1 MWKIEV
7 LCVQSGSTL
16 NVVLRWETSR
26 SLSWCPAPRT
36 PAAPPPL
43 PAAAAAAPAGRV
55 SIGDILAGPPVA
67 LPPLHP
73 VTHVRPAALPVT
85 RPVPLDAAPCASLAD
100 SRRRGEPPGVGDPRP
115 HPSRG
120 PSLPPAL
127 CPAPKTFLPHLS
139 SRPGTFHPLLPAPG
153 TLFPAPVPG
162 TLPPASVAGTLPTAS
177 GNFPGS
183 ARQLRPRWSRE
194 LGTRLPQGASQ
205 LQNSAHCL
213 RGAGRPARELRPPQ
227 PPGRPGKPRARSCN
241 PDAFAENLP
250 LPRAPRRPL
259 RPGSSRR
266 PRPGLSWGAAVRP
279 SRQARPA

>member
-73 VTHVRPAALPVT
+73 VTHARPAALPVT

-100 SRRRGEPPGVGDPRP
+100 SRRRGEPPGVGDPCP

-153 TLFPAPVPG
+153 TLSRSRPGNTAHCLGKFPRLGPAAPTPLVPG
-162 TLPPASVAGTLPTAS
+162 TRHPAAPRGFPTPELGPLPPRRREACPRTPSTSAPRPPRET
-177 GNFPGS
+177 PGPELQPGRLRRES
-183 ARQLRPRWSRE
+183 AP
-194 LGTRLPQGASQ
+194 PP
-205 LQNSAHCL
+205 
-213 RGAGRPARELRPPQ
+213 RPAPSAPP
-227 PPGRPGKPRARSCN
+227 RKFS
-241 PDAFAENLP
+241 
-250 LPRAPRRPL
+250 
-259 RPGSSRR
+259 
-266 PRPGLSWGAAVRP
+266 
-279 SRQARPA
+279 